1 MYLDLEFKAKSDMA
15 FRFKLESLVKEYEA
29 AHAKIAQH
37 SKYGQLASE
46 KLLEIFKVC
55 NNNTFYL
62 VGHYFPKFPRN
73 EPLSFHDYPFVS
85 SMLNFQIGGFTV
97 LRGSR
102 QIAKTT
108 GLSIRQIINANII
121 PGLKSLY
128 ITPRSQ
134 QLNTYQNKL
143 REAERAFRFFQED
156 HKLRKNLKFK
166 EFSNK
171 STIELVHVLSEA
183 GGVRGKSTDEL
194 LFDEYQ
200 DFDGDLETEV
210 EQCQSASPIPITIY
224 SGTSLTTETALE
236 GKFLKSS
243 QGYYTLRCTCGH
255 FNIPLPEYGV
265 MDMIQP
271 DGPTCTKCKRLL
283 NVYMGHF
290 VHASPKM
297 IDAGQLG
304 FHVPQIIVPAVVKNK
319 TRWAQ
324 IYQRKLDGNPKKF
337 LQELLGIPTEEGI
350 REITRKHLEDMC
362 ILGDREALQQ
372 RARDRQYEYI
382 VSGCDWGGTD
392 PSIEFKIRVS
402 TTVHVM
408 MGIRAGT
415 HDFDIIHMRRYEGMD
430 YESIAA
436 DICMNHSALNGFAIA
451 TDEGVGSVYNSNIR
465 KILSPERHLQIQYGG
480 PREAYFT
487 EPQTAHTF
495 NTWRLNKTES
505 ITELYQAIKKKRI
518 RSYRWDH
525 AQAELLDFLNMF
537 RAPAEMPGGSTTFV
551 YRPSAT
557 KPNDTLQACN
567 YAYTLGRF
575 LLGEPLFADQTLKLR
590 LEQTLR
596 GSAQYYAAGSGA
608 QWPGAI
614 SR

>member
-1 MYLDLEFKAKSDMA
+1 MYLDLELKVRTDGQFRHKLTTLTQA
-15 FRFKLESLVKEYEA
+15 FEA
-29 AHAKIAQH
+29 ASQKISQH
-37 SKYGQLASE
+37 SKYAQVASE
-46 KLLEIFKVC
+46 KLMDVFRLC
-55 NNNTFYL
+55 QHNTYFL
-62 VGHYFPKFPRN
+62 VGYYFPKFPRDK
-73 EPLSFHDYPFVS
+73 PLSFADYPFVS
-85 SMLNFQIGGFTV
+85 AMLNFQIGGFTV

-108 GLSIRQIINANII
+108 GLSVRQILNANLI
-121 PGLKSLY
+121 PGFKSLY

-134 QLNTYQNKL
+134 QLNTYKNKL
-143 REAERAFRFFQED
+143 REAERAFRFYQED
-156 HKLRKNLKFK
+156 HKLRKNLGFK
-166 EFSNK
+166 EFGNK
-171 STIELVHVLSEA
+171 STIELIHVLSEA
-183 GGVRGKSTDEL
+183 GGARGKSTDEL

-243 QGYYTLRCTCGH
+243 QGYYSVRCSCGH
-255 FNIPLPEYGV
+255 FNIPLPDHKV
-265 MDMIQP
+265 LDMIQP
-271 DGPTCTKCKRLL
+271 DGPTCVKCRKLL
-283 NVYMGHF
+283 DVRMGQF
-290 VHASPKM
+290 IHASPKM

-319 TRWAQ
+319 ARWAQ
-324 IYQRKLDGNPKKF
+324 IYRRKLDGNPKKF

-362 ILGDREALQQ
+362 TLGDREALQQ
-372 RARDRQYEYI
+372 RARDRQYEYV

-392 PSIEFKIRVS
+392 PSIEFKLRVS
-402 TTVHVM
+402 TTVHVA
-408 MGIRAGT
+408 MGIRSGT
-415 HDFDIIHMRRYEGMD
+415 HEFDIIHMRRYEGMD
-430 YESIAA
+430 YDSISA
-436 DICMNHSALNGFAIA
+436 DICMNHLALNGFAIA
-451 TDEGVGSVYNSNIR
+451 TDEGVGAVYNSMIR
-465 KILSPERHLQIQYGG
+465 KIIPQEKHLMFQYGG
-480 PREAYFT
+480 PREAFFS

-518 RSYRWDH
+518 RCYRWDH

-537 RAPAEMPGGSTTFV
+537 RAPAELPGGTTTFV

-575 LLGEPLFADQTLKLR
+575 LLGESLLADQTLKLR
-590 LEQTLR
+590 LEQALR
-596 GSAQYYAAGSGA
+596 GTAQYFAGS